1 MKKTLA
7 AVLAFSLV
15 APALAFAQATPATP
29 ARPNAQA
36 PAMAA
41 TPATPATPA
50 KKDAAK
56 PNEVRRGPTQAPAPA
71 R

>member
-36 PAMAA
+36 PATA
-41 TPATPATPA
+41 ATPATPA
-50 KKDAAK
+50 KKDEAK
-56 PNEVRRGPTQAPAPA
+56 KNEVRRDATQTPAPA

>member
-7 AVLAFSLV
+7 AILAFSLV

-36 PAMAA
+36 PATA
-41 TPATPATPA
+41 ATPATPA

-56 PNEVRRGPTQAPAPA
+56 PNEVRRGPTHAPAPA

>member
-15 APALAFAQATPATP
+15 APALACAQATPATP

-36 PAMAA
+36 PATA
-41 TPATPATPA
+41 ATPATPA
-50 KKDAAK
+50 KKDEAK
-56 PNEVRRGPTQAPAPA
+56 KNEVRRGATQTPAPA